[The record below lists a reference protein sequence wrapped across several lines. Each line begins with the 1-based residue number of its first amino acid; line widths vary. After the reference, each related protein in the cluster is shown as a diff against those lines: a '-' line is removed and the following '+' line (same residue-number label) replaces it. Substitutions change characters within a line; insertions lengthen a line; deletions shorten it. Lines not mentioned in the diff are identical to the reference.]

1 MHSDNHL
8 DDTDRK
14 LLNLVQLE
22 FPLTAEP
29 YVGLGVLL
37 GIGGE
42 EVIRHIEQLKTAGII
57 RQIGPVIDA
66 RSLGYRTTLV
76 AMRVPEN
83 RLDKAA
89 EVIVEHPG
97 VSHAYERDHHFN
109 FWFTLAIPPAT
120 DPEVELKRLTGPV
133 GAEAVFALPALKL
146 FKLRAYFAMGDEGQS
161 TAETEAPPGDV
172 LRPGVEVSWLDRLVI
187 NELQQDL
194 PLVSQPFTVISDR
207 LGMSVDNLLARC
219 RWLKQYGVIRRF
231 GAAIN
236 HKRAGFE
243 ANAMT
248 CWVAPPN
255 KVDAV
260 GHKLAA
266 LREVSH
272 CYERKT
278 NPLWQYN
285 LFAMVHEHSREMCQ
299 QLADRVSA
307 ETGLGDSIM
316 LFSTKEFKKV
326 RVKYQV

>member
-8 DDTDRK
+8 DDIDRK

-22 FPLTAEP
+22 FPLTVEP
-29 YVGLGVLL
+29 YAELGVPL
-37 GIGGE
+37 GIGGG
-42 EVIRHIEQLKTAGII
+42 EVIRRIEQLKTAGII

-76 AMRVPEN
+76 AMRVNESQ
-83 RLDKAA
+83 LDKAA
-89 EVIVEHPG
+89 QVIVEHPG

-109 FWFTLAIPPAT
+109 FWFTLTIPPAT
-120 DPEVELKRLTGPV
+120 DPATELKRLTGPV

-146 FKLRAYFAMGDEGQS
+146 FKLRVYFAMGDESQS
-161 TAETEAPPGDV
+161 AAEMETPPGEI
-172 LRPGVEVSWLDRLVI
+172 LRTTVELSWLDRLVI

-194 PLVSQPFTVISDR
+194 PLVTQPFTDISDR
-207 LGMSVDNLLARC
+207 LGMAVENLLARC
-219 RWLKQYGVIRRF
+219 RWLKQRGVMRRF

-236 HKRAGFE
+236 HKRAGFQ

-248 CWVAPPN
+248 CWVAPPDM
-255 KVDAV
+255 VDAV
-260 GHKLAA
+260 GHRLAA

-299 QLADRVSA
+299 QLADKVSA
-307 ETGLGDSIM
+307 ETGLGDCVM
-316 LFSTKEFKKV
+316 LFSTREFKKV